1 MKKYQISLGEKKII
15 KDQGLLQFEEIK
27 KQIQI
32 LPELEQLI
40 PPLLAEEYQQL
51 ERNILQEGCREALL
65 IWQTTTQILSENALD
80 DSQIVYVLV
89 DGHNRF
95 NICSKHGIDFK
106 IHLID
111 FKSIF
116 DVRQYMIDNQLGRRN
131 LSPEQMSYLRGMKYL
146 TQKQERGKYER
157 LEHKGQNVLYGDEAL
172 SIDEKERD
180 LEHKGQN
187 VLYGD
192 DTLLKPEK
200 EGPLEHKGQNVL
212 YEQESVSTSEKLG
225 QKFNV
230 SEKTIKRDA
239 EFAKGLEKLAPTL
252 KADILS
258 GKIKVKKGLIQN
270 LAKKEDIA
278 SELTTVEKIEQI
290 LAKTSPPLSVTS
302 SPKNTTREAMIK
314 QLASLTLQLQKTG
327 AIELCDEII
336 ACASQIK
343 KTSV

>member
-1 MKKYQISLGEKKII
+1 MKKYQISLSEKKII

-111 FKSIF
+111 FKSLF
-116 DVRQYMIDNQLGRRN
+116 DARQYMIDNQLGRRN
-131 LSPEQMSYLRGMKYL
+131 LSPEQISYLRGMKYL
-146 TQKQERGKYER
+146 TQKQEKGKYER

-172 SIDEKERD
+172 PIGAKERD
-180 LEHKGQN
+180 
-187 VLYGD
+187 
-192 DTLLKPEK
+192 
-200 EGPLEHKGQNVL
+200 LEHKGQNVL

-278 SELTTVEKIEQI
+278 SELTTIEEIEQI
-290 LAKTSPPLSVTS
+290 FTETPPAISVTS
-302 SPKNTTREAMIK
+302 PPKNTTREVMIK